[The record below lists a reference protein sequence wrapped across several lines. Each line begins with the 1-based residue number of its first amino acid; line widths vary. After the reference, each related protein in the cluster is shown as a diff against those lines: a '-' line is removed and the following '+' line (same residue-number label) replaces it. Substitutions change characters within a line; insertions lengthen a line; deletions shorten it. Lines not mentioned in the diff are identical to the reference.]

1 MISGDVLDP
10 AGTLRNF
17 DEPFLLVRV
26 PETQMPMYFALIDVV
41 AGADILIY
49 PLGLCSLVMVFIL
62 CERSY
67 ALRRSAIMPLSLVE
81 AIVEGRSSENEADA
95 DSALG
100 RIVAFS
106 RRHDGDED
114 AVKAFARLELNR
126 MERGL
131 PYLDIIYA
139 AAPLIGLTGTVWSL
153 LKVFSSI
160 SGETGLP
167 DPVAFT
173 SGVALALSATLLGLT
188 IAIPALVGGGY
199 LQRRVDNYAAQLDV
213 MLERILGQQ
222 AIDSDK
228 SEL

>member
-1 MISGDVLDP
+1 M
-10 AGTLRNF
+10 
-17 DEPFLLVRV
+17 FLG
-26 PETQMPMYFALIDVV
+26 LIDVV

-67 ALRRSAIMPLSLVE
+67 ALRRSAIMPPDMVQ
-81 AIVEGRSSENEADA
+81 AIVNGEKLSGGQHSVLA
-95 DSALG
+95 
-100 RIVAFS
+100 RIVQFS
-106 RRHDGDED
+106 RKHEGDEE

-153 LKVFSSI
+153 LRVFSSI

-199 LQRRVDNYAAQLDV
+199 LQRHVENYAAQLDV
-213 MLERILGQQ
+213 ILERILGAVAAEQDDQ
-222 AIDSDK
+222 AS
-228 SEL
+228 

>member
-1 MISGDVLDP
+1 M
-10 AGTLRNF
+10 F
-17 DEPFLLVRV
+17 
-26 PETQMPMYFALIDVV
+26 MYFALIDVV

-62 CERSY
+62 CERAY
-67 ALRRSAIMPLSLVE
+67 ALRRSAIIPADLVE
-81 AIVEGRSSENEADA
+81 AVVDGRPIGG
-95 DSALG
+95 G
-100 RIVAFS
+100 RNSVLARIIEFS
-106 RRHDGDED
+106 TRHEGDED

-153 LKVFSSI
+153 LRVFSSI

-213 MLERILGQQ
+213 ILERVLGRH
-222 AIDSDK
+222 AVESDQEK
-228 SEL
+228 L